1 MRAVVQRVSRAAV
14 RVDGEVVGSIG
25 PGLCV
30 LLSVG
35 PADDDEISRRLAARI
50 AGLRIFPD
58 DAGRMN
64 LDLAAAG
71 GSVLVVS
78 QFTLHADTSRGR
90 RPSFIGAAEPELAER
105 LYGLVIDALRGLG
118 LEVAGGRFGAH
129 MEVELVNDGPV
140 TLVLTSGEEPWPAD
154 AG

>member
-35 PADDDEISRRLAARI
+35 PGDDVEISRHLASRI

-64 LDLAAAG
+64 LDLATAG

-78 QFTLHADTSRGR
+78 QFTLHANTSRGR
-90 RPSFIGAAEPELAER
+90 RPSFIGAAGPERAER
-105 LYGLVIDALRGLG
+105 LYGEVIDALRGLG
-118 LEVAGGRFGAH
+118 LEVAGGSFGAS

-140 TLVLTSGEEPWPAD
+140 TLVLTSGEEPWYAD